1 MDKAEAKQIFLE
13 ADALF
18 DRGEFD
24 ESLHLLQELNRE
36 FPRQKHIMYS
46 AALCLEQLGR
56 AQECISLCEQLIE
69 RFQDE
74 RADVILSR
82 LAGVDRVEAP
92 ILTRS
97 GTRLLNQED
106 QRLLAML
113 MDPDS
118 VAPPPAPQGH
128 SQTRPLLYGLGFAAF
143 LMLFL
148 FFAGSFLYFT
158 PGYGAALPG
167 RGGGF
172 NVGQV
177 LVLFFATAFSAN
189 LVTMYALLHL
199 MRRLR
204 YEEPLDNVFDVI
216 QYAFYVS
223 LLLLVPV
230 LGWIWIPILIRKHYG
245 FQLGELV
252 LFLVLQ
258 TVLAIGFSLIFGAL
272 LLTFGQGWD
281 LARWRA
287 MRG

>member
-1 MDKAEAKQIFLE
+1 MDKTEAKRIFLE

-18 DRGEFD
+18 NQGEFD
-24 ESLHLLQELNRE
+24 ASLHLLQRLNIE

-56 AQECISLCEQLIE
+56 AQECIGLCEQLID

-74 RADVILSR
+74 RADVILGR
-82 LAGVDRVEAP
+82 LAGLDRVEEPVLA
-92 ILTRS
+92 RDGS
-97 GTRLLNQED
+97 RRLNQED

-118 VAPPPAPQGH
+118 VSTPPAQPGQN
-128 SQTRPLLYGLGFAAF
+128 RALLYALGIVAF
-143 LMLFL
+143 LVLFL
-148 FFAGSFLYFT
+148 LFAGSFLYFT
-158 PGYGAALPG
+158 PGYGVAQAG

-172 NVGQV
+172 NIGQV
-177 LVLFFATAFSAN
+177 LVLFFATFFSAN
-189 LVTMYALLHL
+189 LATMYALLHL
-199 MRRLR
+199 MHRLR

-216 QYAFYVS
+216 QYALYVS
-223 LLLLVPV
+223 LLLFVPV
-230 LGWIWIPILIRKHYG
+230 IGWAWIPILIRKHYG
-245 FQLGELV
+245 FRLGELI

-281 LARWRA
+281 LARWRGL
-287 MRG
+287 RG

>member
-1 MDKAEAKQIFLE
+1 VDKTEAKRIFLE

-24 ESLHLLQELNRE
+24 AALHLLQRLNIE

-56 AQECISLCEQLIE
+56 AQECIGLCEQLIE

-74 RADVILSR
+74 RAEVILGR
-82 LAGVDRVEAP
+82 LAGLDRVEEP
-92 ILTRS
+92 VLTS
-97 GTRLLNQED
+97 NGTRRLNQED

-118 VAPPPAPQGH
+118 VSITPPQPGQNR
-128 SQTRPLLYGLGFAAF
+128 TLLYALGIVAF
-143 LMLFL
+143 LLLFL
-148 FFAGSFLYFT
+148 LFAGSFLYFT
-158 PGYGAALPG
+158 PGYGAAEAG

-172 NVGQV
+172 NIGQV
-177 LVLFFATAFSAN
+177 LVLFFATFFSAN
-189 LVTMYALLHL
+189 LATMYALLHL
-199 MRRLR
+199 MHRLR

-216 QYAFYVS
+216 QYALYVS
-223 LLLLVPV
+223 LLLFVPV
-230 LGWIWIPILIRKHYG
+230 IGWAWIPILIRKHYG
-245 FQLGELV
+245 FRLGELI

-281 LARWRA
+281 LARWRGL
-287 MRG
+287 RR